1 MSLESKAKIIHT
13 LIFPVTMYRCES
25 WTVKKADRKKMNS
38 FEIWCWRRALRI
50 PWTARKM
57 NKWVLEQIKPELL
70 LEAKMIKLRLSYFG
84 HIMRRQDSLEKTIM
98 LGKVEG
104 SRKRG
109 RANMRWIDPIKEAI
123 GLSLQELSRAVEDR
137 TLWTSLIH
145 RVTRSRSQ
153 LDGA

>member
-1 MSLESKAKIIHT
+1 MVLE
-13 LIFPVTMYRCES
+13 ES
-25 WTVKKADRKKMNS
+25 STD
-38 FEIWCWRRALRI
+38 ALDCQKDEQVS
-50 PWTARKM
+50 P
-57 NKWVLEQIKPELL
+57 EQIKPELL

-109 RANMRWIDPIKEAI
+109 RPNMRWIDSIEEAI
-123 GLSLQELSRAVEDR
+123 GMSLQELSRAVEDR

-145 RVTRSRSQ
+145 RVARSWRP
-153 LDGA
+153 LHGT